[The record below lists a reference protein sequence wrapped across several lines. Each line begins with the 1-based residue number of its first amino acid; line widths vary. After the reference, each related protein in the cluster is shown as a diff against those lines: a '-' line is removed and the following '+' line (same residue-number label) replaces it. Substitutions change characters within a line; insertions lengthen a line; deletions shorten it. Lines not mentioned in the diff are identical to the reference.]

1 MIRSQRFD
9 GIQPAEAGGATR
21 SLSREVMIH
30 TKIDHPKEFASYVHT
45 YKDVAPGYLSD
56 TRTVLHL

>member
-1 MIRSQRFD
+1 MIRGQGFD
-9 GIQPAEAGGATR
+9 RMQPAEAGRATR
-21 SLSREVMIH
+21 FLGRVVVIH